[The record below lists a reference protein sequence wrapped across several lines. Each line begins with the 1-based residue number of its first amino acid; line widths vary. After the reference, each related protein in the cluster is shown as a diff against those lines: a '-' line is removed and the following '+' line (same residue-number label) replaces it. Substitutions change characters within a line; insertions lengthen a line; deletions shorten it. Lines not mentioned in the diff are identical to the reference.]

1 MSQVRFVHAADLHLD
16 SPFKGLRGEAPPE
29 VAEVLYSATFK
40 AYENIVD
47 LCIKEQVDALLVAG
61 DIFDGADRSLRGQV
75 KFVDGLNKLDRAGI
89 RSFICHGNHD
99 PLDGWEARIPMP
111 PGCHR
116 FGAEVG
122 AAAVFPEEPER
133 TVVQGI
139 SYPVRDVTDN
149 LVPRFAA
156 AKPGEFTIGLLHAN
170 VDSNRS
176 HGMYAPCSRQDLE
189 QSDVDYWALGHIHK
203 REVLREAG
211 PTIVYPGNPQGRD
224 PSEGG
229 ARGIYLVN
237 VNDARRV
244 HPEFRP
250 VDVARWERAR
260 LDVGAIETEHELLEA
275 VERRLSDL
283 QSDADLRHLV
293 VRLELTG
300 SGPMHQT
307 ISRPGFV
314 TDLRDSINETWTSQT
329 PFVWCE
335 RIAASTAPPFDRA
348 ERLRGTDFV
357 GELLSLRDEV
367 EDDETAVGEMRELL
381 EELYVNSSA
390 RRYLHDTV
398 PSEKEVLELADA
410 AEQVALTEL
419 LGNEE

>member
-29 VAEVLYSATFK
+29 VAETLYSATFK

-61 DIFDGADRSLRGQV
+61 DIFDGADRSLRGQL
-75 KFVDGLNKLDRAGI
+75 KFIDGLNKLDRAGI

-111 PGCHR
+111 SGSHR

-122 AAAVFPEEPER
+122 VAEVFPEQPGK

-149 LVPRFAA
+149 LVPGFTGVE
-156 AKPGEFTIGLLHAN
+156 PGEFTIGLLHAN
-170 VDSNRS
+170 VDANRS
-176 HGMYAPCSRQDLE
+176 HPLYAPCTKQDLE
-189 QSDVDYWALGHIHK
+189 QGNVDYWALGHIHK
-203 REVLREAG
+203 REVLREAD

-224 PSEGG
+224 LEETG
-229 ARGIYLVN
+229 ARGVYLVD
-237 VNDARRV
+237 VDDGRRA
-244 HPEFRP
+244 HPEFRA
-250 VDVARWERAR
+250 VDVVRWERVR
-260 LDVGAIETEHELLEA
+260 LDIGAIETEQELLEA
-275 VERRLSDL
+275 VERELSDL
-283 QSDADLRHLV
+283 QGNGDSRHLV

-307 ISRPGFV
+307 LGRPSFV
-314 TDLRDSINETWTSQT
+314 TDLLDRVNETWVSQT
-329 PFVWCE
+329 PFVWCD
-335 RIAASTAPPFDRA
+335 RIAVFTGPPFDRD

-357 GELLSLRDEV
+357 GELLRLRDEV
-367 EDDETAVGEMRELL
+367 ENNEAVVAEIRELL
-381 EELYVNSSA
+381 EDLYVDSGA
-390 RRYLHDTV
+390 RRYLQDAV
-398 PSEKEVLELADA
+398 PTDHQILELIGA
-410 AEQVALTEL
+410 AEGIALTEL